1 MNIAVLTRPDV
12 SVLVYKLIIN
22 GTNIIFCIS
31 ARTANTP
38 TAYMNCL
45 KVSWN
50 VTLIVG

>member
-1 MNIAVLTRPDV
+1 MNITVLTRPDG

-22 GTNIIFCIS
+22 GTNIIFCTS
-31 ARTANTP
+31 VRTANTL
-38 TAYMNCL
+38 TAYMHCL